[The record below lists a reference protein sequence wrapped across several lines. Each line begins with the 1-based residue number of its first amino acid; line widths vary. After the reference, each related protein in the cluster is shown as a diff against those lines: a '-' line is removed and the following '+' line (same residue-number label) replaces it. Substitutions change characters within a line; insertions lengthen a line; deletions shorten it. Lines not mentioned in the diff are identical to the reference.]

1 MKKQTFEPP
10 KTFSHNKKTYKY
22 IETKNTNLKGET
34 LSEKCYWYEVNGKRE
49 PLSMGNLEA
58 MVTIA

>member
-10 KTFSHNKKTYKY
+10 ITFTHNKQTYKY
-22 IETKNTNLKGET
+22 IETKTTNSKGET

-49 PLSMGNLEA
+49 PLSKGNIEFL
-58 MVTIA
+58 IKY